1 MKTTTLSGSGTA
13 TGFSRIAFTTEKMAV
28 LAPMPNVS
36 AATAARLNAGLC
48 TNIRSACFTSLSS
61 VSSIWG
67 FLLVSVV
74 TVATGH
80 AQRARR
86 SIGLLDD
93 HSYRFVGTDDDG
105 GQRMSDIGCRKP
117 DAGAH
122 YRPGASDSSPIRHP
136 TSVIRLSVQL
146 HHRRSRRGDERLP
159 SPAG

>member
-61 VSSIWG
+61 VSSIGG

-93 HSYRFVGTDDDG
+93 HSYRFVGTDNDG
-105 GQRMSDIGCRKP
+105 GCRMPELIIDQV
-117 DAGAH
+117 
-122 YRPGASDSSPIRHP
+122 RPTHLPSVIRHLSSVIRHP
-136 TSVIRLSVQL
+136 RSVIRL
-146 HHRRSRRGDERLP
+146 
-159 SPAG
+159 